1 MVCFAIP
8 RCFLNVFLQ
17 HQLFFTCSVLQIVRC
32 NLHTCREST
41 STFGFA
47 QRTAGDL
54 IMRHSST
61 LVFNIATNPHWFS
74 DSSHEYWA
82 NFSCRKWNES
92 ALIFGFASRILG
104 KSFHVQSETNPH
116 WFSDSHHVDWVNL
129 SSEKCCVQHF
139 SGGRVACVFGETCTF
154 LHHRFGVQEWN
165 WKARRVRGCHCFSY
179 HENLEGRPREQKTWK
194 IVIFLIF
201 SRGWRLWNRAK
212 HLADVC
218 ERTCCASFTRFFTR
232 AGNAIV
238 DECFFSWKATFFNE
252 QNVRKT
258 FSNQICEK
266 VFRIEKNMRKSIV
279 RSWKILQTFLNAC
292 TFLILFAGI

>member
-1 MVCFAIP
+1 MS
-8 RCFLNVFLQ
+8 
-17 HQLFFTCSVLQIVRC
+17 LFSVQY
-32 NLHTCREST
+32 
-41 STFGFA
+41 A
-47 QRTAGDL
+47 
-54 IMRHSST
+54 
-61 LVFNIATNPHWFS
+61 
-74 DSSHEYWA
+74 
-82 NFSCRKWNES
+82 
-92 ALIFGFASRILG
+92 
-104 KSFHVQSETNPH
+104 VQYA
-116 WFSDSHHVDWVNL
+116 
-129 SSEKCCVQHF
+129 VQHF

-179 HENLEGRPREQKTWK
+179 HENLEGRPREQKSWK

-238 DECFFSWKATFFNE
+238 DECFFFSWKATFFNE
-252 QNVRKT
+252 RNVRKS
-258 FSNQICEK
+258 FSNKICEK
-266 VFRIEKNMRKSIV
+266 VFRIEKNLRKSIV
-279 RSWKILQTFLNAC
+279 RSWKILQTFSNAC